1 MDGSGGAREVAEM
14 LALTLEREDASGA
27 PWCPP
32 RDAAALRRWVTDRS
46 AQFGTGIRRAVRLV
60 RLMAL
65 ADGRDPVRF
74 LYARLTSLRAHL
86 FRHALESAAAQ
97 GRLPKAVA
105 MLSQNGV
112 LLQEP
117 ALSAE
122 GGEAFEIDFAQMP
135 RLAALVDFLHNALGF
150 CAVADLVAPLL
161 QSPAPA
167 GTANEVARKLHAAA
181 NAWLGERLA
190 SGNHIRQARH
200 IRGFLAGRSALA
212 PEAIDDETI
221 LTFWIATATEP
232 VEEAVD
238 GFRLFRSAAAAML
251 RYRQALRDAVVERRL
266 ESSLREGLP
275 PEQEN
280 LIDRARDID
289 ESWQSPVAALA
300 RGSASRVKWLTRKEQ
315 QLLLNYLGAAL
326 DGDEDDGDMDD
337 EENASGWEGG
347 LAGDERF
354 DLAFRLTLLRADVF
368 GATQASIVARLRKRA
383 PPEQAISLAVD
394 AVDDQAYTAC
404 AASYDEVRAQLR
416 LECLA
421 ALAMLMETGT
431 AEAVILLDHFAGRAA
446 VTAVLGSLTGGGSET
461 DGIGTA
467 ARSQIA
473 SALRRVIADPDQLP
487 GEAGSVLRQ
496 AQAAA
501 RRVSRAGFRREDRA
515 EAAMLEGVAC
525 GAPAAVAIMGEL
537 DRLAAA
543 LSAETFSPDLRGDR
557 ARFVTALR
565 RIYAADRG

>member
-1 MDGSGGAREVAEM
+1 M

-97 GRLPKAVA
+97 GRLPKVVAV
-105 MLSQNGV
+105 LSQNGV

-135 RLAALVDFLHNALGF
+135 RLAALLDFLHNALGF

-161 QSPAPA
+161 QSRAPA
-167 GTANEVARKLHAAA
+167 GSANDVARKLHAAV

-190 SGNHIRQARH
+190 SGNHIRQAQH
-200 IRGFLAGRSALA
+200 IRAFLAGRSALA
-212 PEAIDDETI
+212 PEAVDDETI
-221 LTFWIATATEP
+221 VTFWIATATEP
-232 VEEAVD
+232 VDEAVD
-238 GFRLFRSAAAAML
+238 GFRLFRSATAAML
-251 RYRQALRDAVVERRL
+251 RYRQALRDALVERRL

-275 PEQEN
+275 PEDEN
-280 LIDRARDID
+280 LIDRGRDID
-289 ESWQSPVAALA
+289 EPWQSPVAALA
-300 RGSASRVKWLTRKEQ
+300 TGSASRIKWLTRKEQ
-315 QLLLNYLGAAL
+315 QLLLNYLGGAL
-326 DGDEDDGDMDD
+326 DGDEDNEGMDD

-368 GATQASIVARLRKRA
+368 GAAQASIVARLRKRA
-383 PPEQAISLAVD
+383 PAEQAISLAVD
-394 AVDDQAYTAC
+394 AVDDQAYMAC
-404 AASYDEVRAQLR
+404 AASYEEVRAQLR

-421 ALAMLMETGT
+421 ALAMLMEAGT

-446 VTAVLGSLTGGGSET
+446 VTAVLGSLTGSGGSET
-461 DGIGTA
+461 DGIGDA
-467 ARSQIA
+467 ARTQIA
-473 SALRRVIADPDQLP
+473 SALRRAFADPDQLP
-487 GEAGSVLRQ
+487 EETASVLRQ

-501 RRVSRAGFRREDRA
+501 RRVSRVGFRREDRA
-515 EAAMLEGVAC
+515 EATMLAGLAC
-525 GAPAAVAIMGEL
+525 GAPAAAAIMGEL

-543 LSAETFSPDLRGDR
+543 LSAEAFAPDLPGDR
-557 ARFVTALR
+557 ARFVAALR